1 MRKLKLVIS
10 AILIIGATLSSCS
23 SAADIDVS
31 KLETPCDYMNALG
44 DITKEAI
51 DLKESVGDN
60 KPSEGDMSK
69 LKALTEKIG
78 EIQQSS
84 QSAGISEQDLME
96 CEGAKEVMETLS
108 QMR

>member
-1 MRKLKLVIS
+1 
-10 AILIIGATLSSCS
+10 
-23 SAADIDVS
+23 
-31 KLETPCDYMNALG
+31 MNALG

-84 QSAGISEQDLME
+84 
-96 CEGAKEVMETLS
+96 
-108 QMR
+108 